1 MPLGI
6 ISIIS
11 IIYFISNVILNSI
24 QDPKRM
30 LKQVQH
36 DTSLMI
42 LLLILFWI
50 LLLFFYQGIQF
61 VKALRYF
68 YPIYPFLA
76 IISGFFVVKLFN
88 KLKIGLLGYWV
99 IGLLIL
105 IYPLSF
111 VSIYSRPHSR
121 VAASEW
127 IYNNIPAG
135 SYLSGAHW
143 DDFLPLSLP
152 KPGMIHEKYKSV
164 ELPLYNPDKSEKWKI
179 MEEKLK
185 QTDYIILTSNRLY
198 GSLTTVPEKYPETYK
213 YYEKLFDGSLGFKKV
228 AEFTSRPNLPIPF
241 VKLCFTPPFA
251 RYGIIS

>member
-50 LLLFFYQGIQF
+50 LLLFFYQGFQF

-76 IISGFFVVKLFN
+76 ILSSYFISKILIKFKSKL
-88 KLKIGLLGYWV
+88 LCYCITVLLA
-99 IGLLIL
+99 LLTI

-111 VSIYSRPHSR
+111 VSIYYRPHPR
-121 VAASEW
+121 ITASEW
-127 IYNNIPAG
+127 IYQNIPAG
-135 SYLSGAHW
+135 STLSAEHW
-143 DDFLPLSLP
+143 DDGLPLSLP
-152 KPGMIHEKYKSV
+152 EEGYIHEKYKTV
-164 ELPLYNPDKSEKWKI
+164 EFPL
-179 MEEKLK
+179 
-185 QTDYIILTSNRLY
+185 
-198 GSLTTVPEKYPETYK
+198 
-213 YYEKLFDGSLGFKKV
+213 
-228 AEFTSRPNLPIPF
+228 
-241 VKLCFTPPFA
+241 
-251 RYGIIS
+251 